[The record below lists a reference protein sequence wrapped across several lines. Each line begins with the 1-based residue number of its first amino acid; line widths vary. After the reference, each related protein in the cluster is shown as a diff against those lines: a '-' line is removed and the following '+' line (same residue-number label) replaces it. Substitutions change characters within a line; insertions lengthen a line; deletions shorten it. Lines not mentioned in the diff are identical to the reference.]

1 MFLRFSSY
9 FETFTNQ
16 QDFSFYEAHFVGFHK
31 TGSTV
36 IISLALYC
44 CHGNVVPIEWMGF
57 SSWAYRIALPVKN
70 TSIWK
75 QQTDLTTGVRAQN
88 ITC

>member
-16 QDFSFYEAHFVGFHK
+16 QDFSFYEAHFVEFHK

-44 CHGNVVPIEWMGF
+44 CHGNVVPIQWMGF